1 MVVILVDEKA
11 AGPDPRASRAAPDAA
26 NNNRERQERSDSRLA
41 SLFRAP
47 DARVSGRDV
56 GRLSLDASGA

>member
-1 MVVILVDEKA
+1 MVVSLVDEKA
-11 AGPDPRASRAAPDAA
+11 AGPDPRLARRTGRGQQQTRTAGTVGI
-26 NNNRERQERSDSRLA
+26 RLA